1 VVAGGIILG
10 VQAAGLKSGVL
21 SRVLAFGLPAMIC
34 FSFKE
39 RPLRFGLGFAVVL
52 LAVSYYAGS
61 LKGTPILAERNF
73 FGVKRVVCDTE
84 RNLRILVH
92 GSTDHGSQSM
102 DPKFSGEPLA
112 YYHRS
117 GPAGDIF
124 AAVAGENGARHIA
137 IIGLGV
143 GSMAA
148 YAEPGQH
155 LTFYEIDPAVARI
168 AADPDFFTFLSRC
181 RGTYEIV
188 LGDGRLTLADAPDG
202 HYDLIVLDAFSSDAI
217 PTHLLTREAL
227 QLYLRKLARGG
238 VLAFHVSNNYLD
250 LEPVVGR
257 LAAEAG
263 LVCLSRADLNVSE
276 EDRSRGKRPS
286 HYMVMACR
294 AQDIR
299 LLANNPQWKKVTS
312 RPDAP
317 VWTDQYSNLLSL
329 FRWR

>member
-1 VVAGGIILG
+1 V
-10 VQAAGLKSGVL
+10 
-21 SRVLAFGLPAMIC
+21 
-34 FSFKE
+34 
-39 RPLRFGLGFAVVL
+39 
-52 LAVSYYAGS
+52 
-61 LKGTPILAERNF
+61 ERNF
-73 FGVKRVVCDTE
+73 FGVKRVICDTE

-92 GSTDHGSQSM
+92 GSTDHGGQSIE
-102 DPKFSGEPLA
+102 PTLRSEPLA

-117 GPAGDIF
+117 GPAGDLF
-124 AAVAGENGARHIA
+124 SVVTGENGARRIA
-137 IIGLGV
+137 VIGLGI

-168 AADPDFFTFLSRC
+168 AANPGLFSFLSRC

-263 LVCLSRADLNVSE
+263 LTCWSRADLNVSE
-276 EDRSRGKRPS
+276 EERSQGKRPS
-286 HYMVMACR
+286 HYIVMAR
-294 AQDIR
+294 GTLDVHS
-299 LLANNPQWKKVTS
+299 LADKPQWKRVTR